1 MIFESILITNLDR
14 KRLCE
19 LLDNTDKIPRNIELK
34 EAANEISE
42 LTFDLPMDNPKS
54 EFIQNENMVFANNQY
69 YLIKESDIVYG
80 NDGTRLVSVICRH
93 LSSTLADQLIS
104 HGEIEPMPLVN
115 LIKAALCYYGD
126 TPTLGWSVG
135 EITVKDPSAYRGL
148 EEADE
153 SVFTTLSDIASKY
166 DGVLEFDSVDM
177 KVNMR
182 AANDKSN
189 PVAVFKASRNLKE
202 FDIKYD
208 TSELYTRLYCFG
220 AEDSEGNKV
229 DIMSVNPT
237 GLPYIDNFSY
247 FKALGYTDD
256 YIKSH
261 PEMFVRQNIWEN
273 SSYSSAQDVFNEGKK
288 QSEKYSMPKT
298 TINITGIHTDTAF
311 GEKLAA
317 LKVGDCVKV
326 YNEDLDVTILCNVS
340 SISYTHDEYWLIN
353 IEVTEDLVTDSI
365 VTNIINSVSQ
375 VVDKNT
381 NTLIADK
388 IVGIING
395 INAQLKVQRNAAKKI
410 EARPL
415 FMEDIDPNSPLF
427 GATCWGTNGIEFS
440 KRRSGNDWVWDTAM
454 NANGIIAT
462 AIITGILSDRFGKFY
477 LDMDTGELRMKDGT
491 FTGTLQGS
499 AFNGGSI
506 NIGNSSFLV
515 DGNGNVT
522 MKKGSISIGGKF
534 SVDSAGNMKATN
546 GNFTGKIDAESGT
559 VGGWTIRNNVM
570 VKEFDRYLDYTAADY
585 EAVKQII
592 LRDDGATESEIK
604 KYDIDYSGY
613 ISSADYAIIK
623 NIVDGVHGRNWRYTF
638 TLNPSDPF
646 GIMSMTLR
654 DLSSGFTRTENM
666 SIGSASIESI
676 NGIRKTANNSNFRK
690 DVTANS
696 FGLNGS
702 GSLYGVWADA
712 KKHDIVSHDG
722 YLTAYFGAGD
732 FSNETVTNL
741 RGKYVKLYN
750 HSGGYCRVNNAA
762 ITSDRNLK
770 TDFRNFTK
778 KHEDFFMKLNPQ
790 IFKYENGTAKRDHFG
805 FVAQD
810 VEQAL
815 TDSGLSTE
823 EFAGVIIDKGIA
835 KTEDDVEVNF
845 LVDKGISEMHLL
857 RMEEFISLNTHML
870 QNAYKRIE
878 ELEKRIKTLEE
889 GEQ

>member
-34 EAANEISE
+34 ETANEISE

-104 HGEIEPMPLVN
+104 HDEIEPVPLVN
-115 LIKAALCYYGD
+115 LMKAALCYYGD
-126 TPTLGWSVG
+126 TPTLGWRVG

-153 SVFTTLSDIASKY
+153 SVFTTLSEIASKY

-247 FKALGYTDD
+247 FKALGYTDA

-353 IEVTEDLVTDSI
+353 IEVTEELVTDSI

-477 LDMDTGELRMKDGT
+477 LNMDTGELRMKDGT

-522 MKKGSISIGGKF
+522 IKKGTISIGGNFSVDAAGNIAIKKGSINIGGKF
-534 SVDSAGNMKATN
+534 IVDAAGNMKATD
-546 GNFTGKIDAESGT
+546 GNFTGNITGSNITGSSIDVDTDVTIGNNLT
-559 VGGWTIRNNVM
+559 VGKNAGATKFIYLSPETYIRRTTFGFGSWIQMYSNYRSSINVDGSSVWTWIGDDVRAGITVPAGKYIQFENGGNAIQIFRELAGQTRSILRPVINGGAYIGTTTFRWNTGFFTNQITASDL
-570 VKEFDRYLDYTAADY
+570 KEKDVLDYDMRAY
-585 EAVKQII
+585 EFIMSLSPIAYHRTGEGDTGKRIHMGFGAQSVAKLIKDLNLGDLSLVQASIVNE
-592 LRDDGATESEIK
+592 DGSESVYSGE
-604 KYDIDYSGY
+604 DIDDS
-613 ISSADYAIIK
+613 K
-623 NIVDGVHGRNWRYTF
+623 
-638 TLNPSDPF
+638 
-646 GIMSMTLR
+646 
-654 DLSSGFTRTENM
+654 LSW
-666 SIGSASIESI
+666 
-676 NGIRKTANNSNFRK
+676 
-690 DVTANS
+690 
-696 FGLNGS
+696 GLNYIEFIP
-702 GSLYGVWADA
+702 LLV
-712 KKHDIVSHDG
+712 K
-722 YLTAYFGAGD
+722 
-732 FSNETVTNL
+732 TVQEQDKRINAL
-741 RGKYVKLYN
+741 EDKCEKLLEK
-750 HSGGYCRVNNAA
+750 
-762 ITSDRNLK
+762 LK
-770 TDFRNFTK
+770 DL
-778 KHEDFFMKLNPQ
+778 E
-790 IFKYENGTAKRDHFG
+790 
-805 FVAQD
+805 
-810 VEQAL
+810 
-815 TDSGLSTE
+815 GL
-823 EFAGVIIDKGIA
+823 FNIA
-835 KTEDDVEVNF
+835 K
-845 LVDKGISEMHLL
+845 
-857 RMEEFISLNTHML
+857 
-870 QNAYKRIE
+870 
-878 ELEKRIKTLEE
+878 E